1 MVGGHAVAVTGF
13 VRDTS
18 YAGGGYFAFKNSWGS
33 SFGARGYGHLP
44 VAYCQSSPCYFLA
57 IRSVTYDGRTTPVSG
72 AGLPPAAAGS
82 FKAVQDNVFTPIC
95 TTCHSGAS
103 APLGLRLDAA
113 NSYALLVNVPSVEV
127 GSLKRVAPG
136 DPANSYL
143 VQKIEGR
150 ASVGARMPLGGP
162 ALSQA
167 NIDLVRAWIA
177 SGAPVADT
185 GGTVASAPFAIA
197 STIPAE
203 GESAAAG
210 MGELTLVFTAGVD
223 ASLASAGTIELAGP
237 GGADLRAGGL
247 ARGLQR
253 GGPAD
258 GERDDEVLRLAPGQP
273 GRPLRHGELRVLR
286 RHDERT
292 PPGPQELQVELPE
305 AAEVGRRDRGLVT
318 SAAANAIIPAPRTGP
333 EVRKNPVT
341 PYDTTPLSKSNGET
355 LGRVETASP
364 ESWSK
369 GGCRIATCRH
379 CTRFM

>member
-1 MVGGHAVAVTGF
+1 MACSSNVAWRLRALRSATLVF
-13 VRDTS
+13 AAL
-18 YAGGGYFAFKNSWGS
+18 AGGCAAG
-33 SFGARGYGHLP
+33 
-44 VAYCQSSPCYFLA
+44 
-57 IRSVTYDGRTTPVSG
+57 DGKGLDANGRPPAESG

-185 GGTVASAPFAIA
+185 GGAVASAPFAIA

-223 ASLASAGTIELAGP
+223 ASLASAGTIELTGP
-237 GGADLRAGGL
+237 GGAPLRLESITVTPLNPTVVKLRTAAPLAPGDYALAIRGSGPTPLADVDARALDGDGDGRAGG
-247 ARGLQR
+247 
-253 GGPAD
+253 D
-258 GERDDEVLRLAPGQP
+258 F
-273 GRPLRHGELRVLR
+273 EL
-286 RHDERT
+286 HFST
-292 PPGPQELQVELPE
+292 
-305 AAEVGRRDRGLVT
+305 
-318 SAAANAIIPAPRTGP
+318 RTG
-333 EVRKNPVT
+333 EAR
-341 PYDTTPLSKSNGET
+341 
-355 LGRVETASP
+355 
-364 ESWSK
+364 
-369 GGCRIATCRH
+369 
-379 CTRFM
+379 